1 MRKFA
6 KYLLLMTIVG
16 TAEPL
21 MGQNENPLLQDW
33 NTPHQTPPFS
43 QIRNEHYAPAVRAA
57 IKEAEK
63 NIRSIVRQTAA
74 PTFENTIVEL
84 QTASERLDR
93 ITNVMFNMNECNT
106 NPEL

>member
-33 NTPHQTPPFS
+33 NTPHQKHS
-43 QIRNEHYAPAVRAA
+43 QHCSPDSGADV
-57 IKEAEK
+57 
-63 NIRSIVRQTAA
+63 
-74 PTFENTIVEL
+74 
-84 QTASERLDR
+84 
-93 ITNVMFNMNECNT
+93 
-106 NPEL
+106 

>member
-57 IKEAEK
+57 IKEAEAL
-63 NIRSIVRQTAA
+63 RVSFSAFFVSSVLR
-74 PTFENTIVEL
+74 
-84 QTASERLDR
+84 
-93 ITNVMFNMNECNT
+93 
-106 NPEL
+106 